1 MSRTL
6 GDHCALFIM
15 RTTKMKAARIMG
27 DLKWTRITA
36 VITGGVWT
44 RASGACWVVVVT
56 LTPSSD

>member
-6 GDHCALFIM
+6 GDHCALFII
-15 RTTKMKAARIMG
+15 TTKMKAARTMG
-27 DLKWTRITA
+27 DLKWARITA

-44 RASGACWVVVVT
+44 GASGTCWVVVFT